1 MKYRKLEGTDLT
13 VPQYV
18 LGTGDYASNVPAD
31 IARDLLKTYVDCGG
45 TMLDTSHYYGSFLVG
60 GRSLSECLVGDFL
73 QENHLREQVLISTKG
88 CCYATNKPYEKRVTP
103 AFLRSDLTESLRNLH
118 TDYIDFYWLHQDD
131 PSQPVGAILEE
142 LNRCVEEGKIRYFGC
157 SNWKIERILEADA
170 YAEAHGLRKFS
181 ANQVM
186 LNMAYPNMTAVD
198 ELIQTWLTP
207 GMRKYHERTQR
218 PVFAYCSQASGFFYN
233 CFKDD
238 YMENIGYSYSRKY
251 FYNSESLRRAKQA
264 LRLSKQSGMTLQ
276 DIVLG
281 YTLAQPFPVLPI
293 VGPQR
298 PDEMKSTLESAQVP
312 LTQEQI
318 NFIFD
323 I

>member
-1 MKYRKLEGTDLT
+1 
-13 VPQYV
+13 
-18 LGTGDYASNVPAD
+18 
-31 IARDLLKTYVDCGG
+31 
-45 TMLDTSHYYGSFLVG
+45 
-60 GRSLSECLVGDFL
+60 
-73 QENHLREQVLISTKG
+73 
-88 CCYATNKPYEKRVTP
+88 
-103 AFLRSDLTESLRNLH
+103 
-118 TDYIDFYWLHQDD
+118 
-131 PSQPVGAILEE
+131 
-142 LNRCVEEGKIRYFGC
+142 
-157 SNWKIERILEADA
+157 
-170 YAEAHGLRKFS
+170 
-181 ANQVM
+181 M

-318 NFIFD
+318 DFIFD